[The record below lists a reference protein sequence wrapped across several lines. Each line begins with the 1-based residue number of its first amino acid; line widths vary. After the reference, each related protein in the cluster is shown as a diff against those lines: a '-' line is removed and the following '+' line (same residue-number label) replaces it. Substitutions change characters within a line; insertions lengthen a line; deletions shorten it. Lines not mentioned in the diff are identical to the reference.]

1 VRFKAEV
8 LSAGKTATG
17 VEVPA
22 KVVEQLGSKRPKVRV
37 TINGYTYRS
46 SVAPMSGTFMLA
58 ISAEV
63 AKAFKGEPEAK
74 RAFEDLSYSR
84 KRWYV
89 EGIDGAKKPQTRQ
102 RRVEKAIEDLR
113 EGAT

>member
-1 VRFKAEV
+1 MRFKAQV

-22 KVVEQLGSKRPKVRV
+22 DLAKELKR
-37 TINGYTYRS
+37 
-46 SVAPMSGTFMLA
+46 
-58 ISAEV
+58 
-63 AKAFKGEPEAK
+63 EPAAK

-89 EGIDGAKKPQTRQ
+89 EGIDGAKKPQTPQ

-113 EGAT
+113 GGAT